1 MPPAISICLP
11 NLNNRRFLAER
22 LETIFRQTFTD
33 WELVVV
39 DNHSEDG
46 AWHFFQEQAARMPRR
61 T

>member
-1 MPPAISICLP
+1 MVRICICLP
-11 NLNNRRFLAER
+11 NLNNRRFLPER
-22 LETIFRQTFTD
+22 LETIFQQTFTD

-46 AWHFFQEQAARMPRR
+46 AWEFFQEQAARMPRR